1 MRETTTSVSAIILRA
16 LHEAG
21 EYGMGRDELLL
32 LIQGHP
38 CLRGEDIERALK
50 LLHTFRQARVV
61 RTLRPFGGRSRETWY
76 AIEPPPPSSI
86 VDHEA

>member
-1 MRETTTSVSAIILRA
+1 MNATTTSVSGIILRA

-32 LIQGHP
+32 LIQDHP
-38 CLRGEDIERALK
+38 YLRGEDIERALK
-50 LLHTFRQARVV
+50 LLHTFKQARVV
-61 RTLRPFGGRSRETWY
+61 RTQRSFGGRPRETWY